1 MNNQV
6 HVRIAKI
13 EDIPLIVKNRVNFML
28 EIQGEKSQE
37 QIEVLQ
43 IELTKYLSSAIPRGE
58 FLAFIA
64 EYQGLPVSF
73 GGLVIQVIP
82 PTFTNIDGKIGYILN
97 MYTQKEHRGRGLC
110 SKIMEQ
116 IILEAKQ
123 LKLNK
128 LYLNATDDGYPIYQ
142 KFNFS
147 APHWRE
153 MELKIEQ

>member
-6 HVRIAKI
+6 HVRIANI
-13 EDIPLIVKNRVNFML
+13 EDIPLIVENRVNFML

-97 MYTQKEHRGRGLC
+97 MYTQKEYRGKGLC

>member
-6 HVRIAKI
+6 SIRIANI
-13 EDIPLIVKNRVNFML
+13 SDIPLIVENRVNFML
-28 EIQGEKSQE
+28 EIQGDKNPD
-37 QIEVLQ
+37 QIRVLKE
-43 IELTKYLSSAIPRGE
+43 ELTHYLSSAIPNE
-58 FLAFIA
+58 DFLAFIA
-64 EYQGLPVSF
+64 EFQGIPASF

-97 MYTQKEHRGRGLC
+97 MYTQKDYRGMGLC

-123 LKLNK
+123 RKLNK

-142 KFNFS
+142 KFNFT
-147 APHWRE
+147 APHWKE